1 MSLRVDLVGDDVDVL
16 APDDLGQGLELTA
29 LVGRARRVGRVVQDE
44 GLRRR
49 RDRGLELVGRQQEAV
64 LLPRR
69 DDDGLPLGQGDALGV
84 GDPVGRR
91 DDDLLALVD
100 ERLDEV
106 EEGALGARARR

>member
-1 MSLRVDLVGDDVDVL
+1 MRAFVAGDD
-16 APDDLGQGLELTA
+16 GGLEP
-29 LVGRARRVGRVVQDE
+29 VGS
-44 GLRRR
+44 
-49 RDRGLELVGRQQEAV
+49 QQETV

-84 GDPVGRR
+84 GDPVRRR

-106 EEGALGARARR
+106 VERALGPGRDDDLVQGVGQAVVLLEARR